1 MNHLWKKDR
10 DSLGLHAIL
19 NGLIILLAR
28 PNNRHRSRRSTL
40 SESYIQKKW
49 GSRFRNFLCTKKRL
63 LFYDW
68 HFLRVDRIPWAL
80 SLWLISSM
88 HPLHDETM
96 YPWRPTNDRQFQKN
110 QEETVVSISQTG
122 TRRGKVELR
131 FSPVPSRYAKEP
143 SLSLQRRLLIQE
155 TIHSHTIAGSL
166 VDSLAGF
173 CVTGN
178 LVTF

>member
-1 MNHLWKKDR
+1 LTTTFSPANDIPATFASRCLTYSLLSSSILSSFVLPITKNARQEMNHLWKKDR

-68 HFLRVDRIPWAL
+68 HFLRVDRIP
-80 SLWLISSM
+80 
-88 HPLHDETM
+88 
-96 YPWRPTNDRQFQKN
+96 
-110 QEETVVSISQTG
+110 
-122 TRRGKVELR
+122 
-131 FSPVPSRYAKEP
+131 
-143 SLSLQRRLLIQE
+143 
-155 TIHSHTIAGSL
+155 
-166 VDSLAGF
+166 
-173 CVTGN
+173 
-178 LVTF
+178 